1 MIYDSIDDYV
11 LNVDAFGVQ
20 GWTVTI
26 TKWYE
31 DCDCDEE
38 YEVLYDRNVIADSLY
53 EAVTDALCEVGVDF
67 EVADAMATEWEIFAP
82 EDEDDE

>member
-1 MIYDSIDDYV
+1 MIYEPIDDYV
-11 LNVDAFGVQ
+11 LAVDTFGVQ

-38 YEVLYDRNVIADSLY
+38 YEILYDRNVIADSLY

-67 EVADAMATEWEIFAP
+67 EVADSMATEWGIFAP
-82 EDEDDE
+82 EEDEE

>member
-1 MIYDSIDDYV
+1 MIYEMIDDYV
-11 LNVDAFGVQ
+11 LGVDNFGVQ

-53 EAVTDALCEVGVDF
+53 EAVTDALCEIGVDF
-67 EVADAMATEWEIFAP
+67 ELADSMATEWGILAP
-82 EDEDDE
+82 EEDEE

>member
-1 MIYDSIDDYV
+1 MVYDSIDDYV

-53 EAVTDALCEVGVDF
+53 EAVTDALCEIGVDF
-67 EVADAMATEWEIFAP
+67 ELADSMATEWGILAP
-82 EDEDDE
+82 EEDEE